1 MADTASI
8 ELVHAPV
15 VDLPTRIQTALA
27 RIMGCDG
34 GGLHTLTYR
43 ERSLLARLTRNISL
57 QDPYRSIRVSVDTLA
72 GALQTCHKT
81 IQRTFNS
88 LREKGWITRDQVK
101 KRSGMQIADT
111 WFTTRALEVLG
122 LTVRPSSRAASDN
135 MSGAS
140 SLSTM
145 SEDSQQI
152 PGSSVPETKEF
163 PLPADVQLLEKVGLR
178 RGAIFK
184 LMGEATRAGHR
195 LGNIVRGA
203 APLIEQAKH
212 VFGYMR
218 KLIASNR
225 DWTTYTC
232 AALRQQVQKE
242 EIRVELELSTV
253 ERALVFSA
261 LADGVLLTNA
271 AGKTIWLLRYDTV
284 YACPVEDLDRPE
296 SKRRYARTT
305 DLVKM
310 ADAIRSGKLLVYP
323 PDATRASSATEEN

>member
-1 MADTASI
+1 MATTASI
-8 ELVHAPV
+8 EGIHAPL

-34 GGLHTLTYR
+34 GGLNTLTYR
-43 ERSLLARLTRNISL
+43 ERSLLARLTRNVST
-57 QDPYRSIRVSVDTLA
+57 QDPTSSIRVAVSTLA
-72 GALQTCHKT
+72 AALQTCHKT

-88 LREKGWITRDQVK
+88 LRAKGWISRDQVK

-111 WFTTRALEVLG
+111 WLTRSTLELLG
-122 LTVRPSSRAASDN
+122 LVPSALSRAASDN

-152 PGSSVPETKEF
+152 PGLFVPETKAQ

-212 VFGYMR
+212 VFGYVR

-232 AALRQQVQKE
+232 AALRQEVKAA
-242 EIRVELELSTV
+242 EIRIEVEVSTA
-253 ERALVFSA
+253 ERALVHSA
-261 LADGVLLTNA
+261 LADGILLTNA
-271 AGKTIWLLRYDTV
+271 AGKTVWLLRYDAV
-284 YACPVEDLDRPE
+284 YACPIEDLDRPE

-305 DLVKM
+305 DLMKM
-310 ADAIRSGKLLVYP
+310 ADAIRSGKLFAYLP
-323 PDATRASSATEEN
+323 KKEF